1 MSSLSQ
7 SHSLTASKR
16 STARRIGGRTALL
29 LGVAAFGLMLRPR
42 NAAAQESALMLGS
55 VAPAAEVATLD
66 GQSANLSTFLA
77 EKKPVVL
84 EFWATW
90 CPLCKELEPAM
101 AAAKKKYD
109 GRVIFVSVGVPQN
122 QTPEK
127 QRDYATAHHLGGEF
141 VFDRDAKAIA
151 AYKANHTSYLVV
163 VDAAGKVVY
172 TGSGGDQSIEAAISK
187 AFPAPGM

>member
-1 MSSLSQ
+1 MLSC
-7 SHSLTASKR
+7 
-16 STARRIGGRTALL
+16 
-29 LGVAAFGLMLRPR
+29 AACAFILHPH

-55 VAPAAEVATLD
+55 DAPAAAVTTLD

-127 QRDYATAHHLGGEF
+127 QRDYAKAHNLGGEF
-141 VFDRDAKAIA
+141 VFDRDANAIA

-172 TGSGGDQSIEAAISK
+172 TGSGGDQSIENAIAK
-187 AFPAPGM
+187 AFPTPGM